1 MGKSKRTKA
10 CDISANVS
18 KEVRKR
24 DEGCIFCQMGYR
36 MPPEDEFITA
46 MGQLQIMHF
55 VPRSQGGLGIPQ
67 NLACGCAWHHMLLDN
82 GKDTRADMLSK
93 FEEYLNA
100 RYKGWNREMVV
111 FNKWRFLKKEGNDV
125 H

>member
-1 MGKSKRTKA
+1 
-10 CDISANVS
+10 
-18 KEVRKR
+18 
-24 DEGCIFCQMGYR
+24 MGYR
-36 MPPEDEFITA
+36 MPPEDEFITT

-93 FEEYLNA
+93 FEEYLKA

>member
-36 MPPEDEFITA
+36 MPPEDEFITT

-93 FEEYLNA
+93 FEEYLKA
-100 RYKGWNREMVV
+100 RYKGWNKEMVV